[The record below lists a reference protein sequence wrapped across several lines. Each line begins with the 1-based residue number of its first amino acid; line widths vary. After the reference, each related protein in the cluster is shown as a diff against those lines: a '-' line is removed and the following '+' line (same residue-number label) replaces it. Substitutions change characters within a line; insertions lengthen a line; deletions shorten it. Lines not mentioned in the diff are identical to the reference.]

1 MPIAYRWTLII
12 ANYKWSKYC
21 QNVNVHIFVTPK
33 YLSQMVKTLIFANYQ
48 WSKQC
53 QMPMLKNSYYQ
64 LLIINDQNI
73 YYCQLI
79 KTLPNA
85 DVHLSRGQ
93 QELTTGWEAHRLN
106 LNRILDFSSHLS
118 SGLPRSHHRWELL
131 EHRLSWVKLGFRFTN
146 PPRLERVQNLHKSI
160 HCFRYCVCLLSPS
173 EWIGKTKGW
182 LEGRSNCGEGWS
194 IFSSPR

>member
-1 MPIAYRWTLII
+1 MVKTLPMFYNKFLPVPIAYRWTLII

-21 QNVNVHIFVTPK
+21 QNVNVHIVATTK
-33 YLSQMVKTLIFANYQ
+33 YLLQMVKKLIFANYQ

-53 QMPMLKNSYYQ
+53 QMPMLENSYYQ

-106 LNRILDFSSHLS
+106 LNRILDFSSQFRTS
-118 SGLPRSHHRWELL
+118 SISPQMRT
-131 EHRLSWVKLGFRFTN
+131 SWT
-146 PPRLERVQNLHKSI
+146 P
-160 HCFRYCVCLLSPS
+160 
-173 EWIGKTKGW
+173 T
-182 LEGRSNCGEGWS
+182 
-194 IFSSPR
+194 